1 MPRTLTLDRKFMNLR
16 RSVAMPTQDNWQLL
30 LDDPKE
36 IKHVIGLL
44 NAQLLIVLNKAK
56 ADVYTVSGQLH
67 RDLMKRMTTIARK
80 YPHAGIFDSEGKQTM
95 ALFFALNYDA
105 TIYDYIRY

>member
-1 MPRTLTLDRKFMNLR
+1 MPRTLDRKFMNLR

-44 NAQLLIVLNKAK
+44 NAQLLIVLEKAK
-56 ADVYTVSGQLH
+56 ADKYKQDGALY
-67 RDLMKRMTTIARK
+67 RDLMKRMKTIACVH
-80 YPHAGIFDSEGKQTM
+80 PDAGIFDSEGKQTM
-95 ALFFALNYDA
+95 ALFFALNYDV
-105 TIYDYIRY
+105 TIYNYIRY

>member
-36 IKHVIGLL
+36 IKHVISLL
-44 NAQLLIVLNKAK
+44 NA
-56 ADVYTVSGQLH
+56 
-67 RDLMKRMTTIARK
+67 
-80 YPHAGIFDSEGKQTM
+80 
-95 ALFFALNYDA
+95 
-105 TIYDYIRY
+105 